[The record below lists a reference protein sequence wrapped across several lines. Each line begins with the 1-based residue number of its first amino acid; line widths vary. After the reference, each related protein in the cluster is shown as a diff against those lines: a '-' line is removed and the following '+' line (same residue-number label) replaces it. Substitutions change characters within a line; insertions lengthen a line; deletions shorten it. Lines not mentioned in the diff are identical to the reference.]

1 MMATTADDDFDMPEL
16 TDEMI
21 MEFRPLT
28 ELAHTDLHM
37 GAAVVKPLKTLPEPS
52 IDWVS
57 IVSDAMI
64 GAGYLALTW
73 LFVRVWAWALF
84 S

>member
-1 MMATTADDDFDMPEL
+1 MNNDDDFDMPEL

-28 ELAHTDLHM
+28 ELAQTDLHM
-37 GAAVVKPLKTLPEPS
+37 GAADVKPLKALQAEPV
-52 IDWVS
+52 DVTS
-57 IVSDAMI
+57 IVLSSLI
-64 GAGYLALTW
+64 GAGYLALAW

>member
-1 MMATTADDDFDMPEL
+1 MATTIDDDDFDMPEL

-37 GAAVVKPLKTLPEPS
+37 GTADVKPLKTLQPDPV
-52 IDWVS
+52 DWAG
-57 IVSDAMI
+57 IVSDAVI
-64 GAGYLALTW
+64 GAGYLGMAW
-73 LFVRVWAWALF
+73 LFVKVWAWALF

>member
-1 MMATTADDDFDMPEL
+1 MNHDDDDFDMPEL

-28 ELAHTDLHM
+28 ELAQTDLHM
-37 GAAVVKPLKTLPEPS
+37 GAADVKPLKTVPDAS
-52 IDWVS
+52 IDWAS
-57 IVSDAMI
+57 ILSDAVI
-64 GAGYLALTW
+64 GTGYLALAW
-73 LFVRVWAWALF
+73 LFVKVWAWALF